1 MKTKKNYLFVALGFM
16 IASVLLSMLTY
27 YWVGTIEWDRICNS
41 MNSKLEQIEEK
52 IKKNQTETDTLVA
65 QLKDDSLSKAK
76 ALSIMILES
85 PSILKDVESLEE
97 TRIALGL
104 DEINISDENG
114 NIIAS
119 TSAYAANASDLS
131 NHIPDFLPAIQNK
144 SFSKTI
150 TEDVSGTKRFY
161 TGVSRLDKPGVVQ
174 ITSTPA
180 YLRAIMSF
188 YDISSVCAEDF
199 MLKNG
204 YTAIIDLNSYKY
216 LSHSDKAMILK
227 GVQIPKENFSSE
239 NGMFIAALAG
249 KKSIVRYKKN
259 EDKIIMAA
267 VPEGEI
273 YSMRN
278 SAVSSLAAVL
288 PVMLIITL
296 LLFRHS
302 FKKAGI

>member
-1 MKTKKNYLFVALGFM
+1 M

-27 YWVGTIEWDRICNS
+27 YWVGTIEWDRICSS

-119 TSAYAANASDLS
+119 TSAYAANASDS
-131 NHIPDFLPAIQNK
+131 GNHIPDFLPAIQNK
-144 SFSKTI
+144 SFSMTI

-161 TGVSRLDKPGVVQ
+161 TGVPRLDKPGVVQ
-174 ITSTPA
+174 ISSTPA

-199 MLKNG
+199 MLENG

-216 LSHSDKAMILK
+216 LSHSDKVMISK
-227 GVQIPKENFSSE
+227 GVQIPKESFSSE

-267 VPEGEI
+267 VPEVEI

-288 PVMLIITL
+288 PVMLIITIL
-296 LLFRHS
+296 LLRHS